1 MIPKSKRRV
10 IMVNGDEYE
19 YCVTGCVSIYIRN
32 LRTGNEII
40 WGDDWKPKWKQNVTP
55 KDIRTIIEKRE
66 WAGVSVQ

>member
-66 WAGVSVQ
+66 WAGVKAQ